1 MTSSEALEAKIWEL
15 CEGITALELKR
26 AVGSS
31 RNAAGNEAMRD
42 EPVGRWLVVGYIHI
56 DKQSCSFG
64 HDVSLEGLGSEDR
77 LLRFRSKW
85 DCLGLVV
92 FGCIVCLS

>member
-1 MTSSEALEAKIWEL
+1 MRRSKRRFGSFGKGSQPSI
-15 CEGITALELKR
+15 LKGQLR
-26 AVGSS
+26 GP

-42 EPVGRWLVVGYIHI
+42 ESVGRRPVVGYTHT

-92 FGCIVCLS
+92 FGCLVCLS